1 MEMVLSTKHNPLVI
15 SYSVLYCTL
24 LLTCIV
30 LTNSQTVFIPELSEF
45 IEKTK
50 INESTMKGLL
60 VDLLSVDNPL
70 QVQYSIQSIPVR
82 QNTSPTDAEYCISM
96 LSTNKQSLCLFQFSS
111 DILMN
116 MENSSLTYVN
126 NKQINYPLP
135 YITRSF
141 TQLKPVFIIKC
152 YKNNCSK
159 QLDSSFLN
167 EMYFL
172 YTFHSS
178 IWSLILLYTLTTG
191 SLLFVFEYTRPSSEK
206 YTKISPS
213 NEPSLGL
220 WDSYVYVLMG
230 LFLQSS
236 YKLPKSW
243 GGITI
248 TLFWHAFCLI
258 CIIAYAI
265 GTSVLIFKQY
275 TDNDLKY
282 HPYLNSQNQTIYCDL
297 NPNLCKYFEKR
308 FSFSRKLVNGK
319 ISPEEIN
326 TSMIILTDHIHGQYL
341 QSLKYRNTDWNYIKL
356 DCKIEDEKDDDENF
370 YDSGNFQDMPLMEMG
385 FLTFSE
391 KSLWE
396 MNVYLKYL
404 QDSGR
409 LYSIKHKNEPAFD
422 FTTKLQMHKN
432 LCVTKEDKNSK
443 IPIRLKQMNGPLL
456 FMIIGCLCAV
466 MMHISEYIY
475 YIVMNR

>member
-1 MEMVLSTKHNPLVI
+1 MMEMVLSTKHNPLVI
-15 SYSVLYCTL
+15 SYSVLYYAL
-24 LLTCIV
+24 LLTCMV
-30 LTNSQTVFIPELSEF
+30 HTNSQTVFIPQLSEF
-45 IEKTK
+45 IEHTK
-50 INESTMKGLL
+50 KNESTVKGLL
-60 VDLLSVDNPL
+60 VDLLTADNL
-70 QVQYSIQSIPVR
+70 SQVQYSIQSIPVR
-82 QNTSPTDAEYCISM
+82 LNVSFTNVEYCLSM
-96 LSTNKQSLCLFQFSS
+96 LLTNNQSLCLFQFSS

-116 MENSSLTYVN
+116 MENSSLTLVN
-126 NKQINYPLP
+126 NKHTLP

-141 TQLKPVFIIKC
+141 TQLKPVLIMKC
-152 YKNNCSK
+152 FKTNCSS

-167 EMYFL
+167 GMYFL

-191 SLLFVFEYTRPSSEK
+191 SLLFVFEYTRPSCEK

-213 NEPSLGL
+213 NEPSLNL
-220 WDSYVYVLMG
+220 WDSYVYVIMG

-258 CIIAYAI
+258 CIIAYAM

-275 TDNDLKY
+275 TDKDFKY

-297 NPNLCKYFEKR
+297 NPNVCNYFEKK
-308 FSFSRKLVNGK
+308 FSFPMKLVNGK
-319 ISPEEIN
+319 LSSDEIN
-326 TSMIILTDHIHGQYL
+326 TSVIILTDHIHGHYL
-341 QSLKYRNTDWNYIKL
+341 QSLKHRNTDWNYIKL
-356 DCKIEDEKDDDENF
+356 NCNEDENDNGEIVN
-370 YDSGNFQDMPLMEMG
+370 DSGNFQDMPLMEMG
-385 FLTFSE
+385 FVTFSE
-391 KSLWE
+391 KSLWK

-409 LYSIKHKNEPAFD
+409 LYSIQYRNEQAFD
-422 FTTKLQMHKN
+422 FTTKLQVHNN
-432 LCVTKEDKNSK
+432 LCVTKEDRNSK

-456 FMIIGCLCAV
+456 FMIIGGLCAV
-466 MMHISEYIY
+466 LMHISEYIY

>member
-1 MEMVLSTKHNPLVI
+1 MQVDDLRN
-15 SYSVLYCTL
+15 
-24 LLTCIV
+24 LLT
-30 LTNSQTVFIPELSEF
+30 N
-45 IEKTK
+45 
-50 INESTMKGLL
+50 N
-60 VDLLSVDNPL
+60 
-70 QVQYSIQSIPVR
+70 
-82 QNTSPTDAEYCISM
+82 
-96 LSTNKQSLCLFQFSS
+96 QSLCLFQFSS

-116 MENSSLTYVN
+116 MENSSLTLVN
-126 NKQINYPLP
+126 NKHTLP

-141 TQLKPVFIIKC
+141 TQLKPVLIMKC
-152 YKNNCSK
+152 FKNNCSS

-167 EMYFL
+167 GMYFL

-191 SLLFVFEYTRPSSEK
+191 SLLFVFEYTRPSCEK

-213 NEPSLGL
+213 NEPSLNL
-220 WDSYVYVLMG
+220 WDSYMYVIMG

-258 CIIAYAI
+258 GIIAYAM

-275 TDNDLKY
+275 TDNDFKY

-297 NPNLCKYFEKR
+297 NPNVCNYFEKK
-308 FSFSRKLVNGK
+308 FSFPMKLVNGK
-319 ISPEEIN
+319 LSSDEIN
-326 TSMIILTDHIHGQYL
+326 TSVIILTDHIHGHYL
-341 QSLKYRNTDWNYIKL
+341 QSLKHRNTDWNYIKL
-356 DCKIEDEKDDDENF
+356 DCNEDEKDNGEIVN
-370 YDSGNFQDMPLMEMG
+370 DSGNFQDMPLVEMG

-391 KSLWE
+391 KSLWK
-396 MNVYLKYL
+396 MNVYLK
-404 QDSGR
+404 DSGI
-409 LYSIKHKNEPAFD
+409 LYSIQYKNEQAFD
-422 FTTKLQMHKN
+422 FTTKHQVHNN
-432 LCVTKEDKNSK
+432 LCVTKEDRNSK

-456 FMIIGCLCAV
+456 FMIIGGLCAV
-466 MMHISEYIY
+466 IMHISEYIY

>member
-1 MEMVLSTKHNPLVI
+1 MIVFSNTKIAFNCLK
-15 SYSVLYCTL
+15 
-24 LLTCIV
+24 
-30 LTNSQTVFIPELSEF
+30 LSEF
-45 IEKTK
+45 IEHTK
-50 INESTMKGLL
+50 KNESTVKGLL
-60 VDLLSVDNPL
+60 VDLLTADNL
-70 QVQYSIQSIPVR
+70 SQVQYSIQSIPVR
-82 QNTSPTDAEYCISM
+82 LNVSLTDVEYCLSM
-96 LSTNKQSLCLFQFSS
+96 LLTNNQSLCLFQFSS

-116 MENSSLTYVN
+116 MENSSLTLVN
-126 NKQINYPLP
+126 NKHTLP

-141 TQLKPVFIIKC
+141 TQLKPVLIMKC
-152 YKNNCSK
+152 FKNNCSS

-167 EMYFL
+167 GMYFL

-191 SLLFVFEYTRPSSEK
+191 SLLFVFEYTRPSCEK

-213 NEPSLGL
+213 NEPSLNL
-220 WDSYVYVLMG
+220 WDSYVYVIMG

-258 CIIAYAI
+258 CIIAYAM

-282 HPYLNSQNQTIYCDL
+282 HPYLNNQNQAIYCDL
-297 NPNLCKYFEKR
+297 NPNVCNYFEKK
-308 FSFSRKLVNGK
+308 FSFPMKLVNGK
-319 ISPEEIN
+319 LSSDEIN
-326 TSMIILTDHIHGQYL
+326 TSVIILTDHIHGHYL
-341 QSLKYRNTDWNYIKL
+341 QSLKHRNTDWNYIKL
-356 DCKIEDEKDDDENF
+356 DCNEDEKDNGEIVN
-370 YDSGNFQDMPLMEMG
+370 DSGNFQDMPLMEMG

-391 KSLWE
+391 KSLWK

-409 LYSIKHKNEPAFD
+409 LYSIQYKNEQAFD
-422 FTTKLQMHKN
+422 FTTKLQVHNN
-432 LCVTKEDKNSK
+432 LCVTKEDRNSK

-456 FMIIGCLCAV
+456 FMIIGGLCAV
-466 MMHISEYIY
+466 LMHISEYIY

>member
-1 MEMVLSTKHNPLVI
+1 MVLFTKHNSLVI
-15 SYSVLYCTL
+15 SYSVLYCAL

-50 INESTMKGLL
+50 KNESTMKGLL
-60 VDLLSVDNPL
+60 VDLLTVDNPSH
-70 QVQYSIQSIPVR
+70 VQYSVQSIPV
-82 QNTSPTDAEYCISM
+82 NVSLMNVEYCVSM
-96 LSTNKQSLCLFQFSS
+96 LLINNQSLCLFQFSS

-116 MENSSLTYVN
+116 MENSSLTLVNN
-126 NKQINYPLP
+126 NKQINYKLP

-141 TQLKPVFIIKC
+141 TQLKPVLIIKC
-152 YKNNCSK
+152 LKNNCSS

-167 EMYFL
+167 GMYFL

-191 SLLFVFEYTRPSSEK
+191 SLLFVFEYTRPSCEK

-213 NEPSLGL
+213 NEPSLNL
-220 WDSYVYVLMG
+220 WDSYVYVFMG

-258 CIIAYAI
+258 CIIAYAM

-282 HPYLNSQNQTIYCDL
+282 HPYINSQNQTIYCDL
-297 NPNLCKYFEKR
+297 NPNLCNYFEKK
-308 FSFSRKLVNGK
+308 FSFPMKLVNKK
-319 ISPEEIN
+319 ISSDEIN

-341 QSLKYRNTDWNYIKL
+341 QSLKHRNIDWNYIKL
-356 DCKIEDEKDDDENF
+356 DCKIEDENDDGETFN
-370 YDSGNFQDMPLMEMG
+370 DSENFQDMPLMEMG

-391 KSLWE
+391 KSLWK

-409 LYSIKHKNEPAFD
+409 LYNIQYKNEQAFD
-422 FTTKLQMHKN
+422 FTTKLQVHNN
-432 LCVTKEDKNSK
+432 LCVTKGDRNSK

-456 FMIIGCLCAV
+456 FMIIGGLCAV
-466 MMHISEYIY
+466 IMHISEYVY

>member
-396 MNVYLKYL
+396 MNVYLKVSSL
-404 QDSGR
+404 FKKCKN
-409 LYSIKHKNEPAFD
+409 KHEIF
-422 FTTKLQMHKN
+422 
-432 LCVTKEDKNSK
+432 
-443 IPIRLKQMNGPLL
+443 LL
-456 FMIIGCLCAV
+456 MVG
-466 MMHISEYIY
+466 
-475 YIVMNR
+475 

>member
-1 MEMVLSTKHNPLVI
+1 MHIFYKGMVH
-15 SYSVLYCTL
+15 
-24 LLTCIV
+24 
-30 LTNSQTVFIPELSEF
+30 TNSQTVFIPELSEF
-45 IEKTK
+45 IEHTK
-50 INESTMKGLL
+50 KNESTVKGLL
-60 VDLLSVDNPL
+60 VDLLTADNL
-70 QVQYSIQSIPVR
+70 SQVQYSIQSIPVR
-82 QNTSPTDAEYCISM
+82 LNVSLTDVEYCLSM
-96 LSTNKQSLCLFQFSS
+96 LLTNNQSLCLFQFSS

-116 MENSSLTYVN
+116 MENSSLTLVN
-126 NKQINYPLP
+126 NKHTLP

-141 TQLKPVFIIKC
+141 TQLKPVLIMKC
-152 YKNNCSK
+152 FKNNCSS

-167 EMYFL
+167 GMYFL

-191 SLLFVFEYTRPSSEK
+191 SLLFVFEYTRPSCEK

-213 NEPSLGL
+213 NEPSLNL
-220 WDSYVYVLMG
+220 WDSYVYVIMG

-258 CIIAYAI
+258 CIIAYAM

-282 HPYLNSQNQTIYCDL
+282 HPYLNNQNQAIYCDL
-297 NPNLCKYFEKR
+297 NPNVCNYFEKK
-308 FSFSRKLVNGK
+308 FSFPMKLVNGK
-319 ISPEEIN
+319 LSSDEIN
-326 TSMIILTDHIHGQYL
+326 TSVIILTDHIHGHYL
-341 QSLKYRNTDWNYIKL
+341 QSLKHRNTDWNYIKL
-356 DCKIEDEKDDDENF
+356 DCNEDEKDNGEIVN
-370 YDSGNFQDMPLMEMG
+370 DSGNFQDMPLMEMG

-391 KSLWE
+391 KSLWK

-409 LYSIKHKNEPAFD
+409 LYSIQYKNEQAFD
-422 FTTKLQMHKN
+422 FTTKLQVHNN
-432 LCVTKEDKNSK
+432 LCVTKEDRNSK

-456 FMIIGCLCAV
+456 FMIIGGLCAV
-466 MMHISEYIY
+466 LMHISEYIY